1 MTTSYYQFSPIKALQ
16 SKAYFP
22 LIVSNDNK
30 SYEHSIFLKEY
41 SESFSC
47 TWNKPAKDQGRLNA
61 DYKYVQTNRKIDM
74 TFVLPA
80 RNVKESLANLE
91 FCEEIARLVYGN
103 YVAQSGNT
111 VYGTQRYR
119 FEGAR
124 RDTKISFGNL
134 IRNEPGF
141 ISKFSFTPNFDAG
154 VFEYRKGYGPYQE
167 RHGGTA
173 PGAGLAD
180 DDTIWIEGK
189 EVRVPPKGSDINF
202 PNANLDETAFVY
214 HQRVDE
220 VYPKEIS
227 VSISFIVVHENPLGF
242 GGPLRPGKPLSW
254 AENRNRDWPHG
265 TGKDYP
271 VPDYV
276 KASTRPSV
284 PARSTTSDEQ
294 GGETVI
300 ENIDGEVGLIIDED
314 GNARIPGL

>member
-91 FCEEIARLVYGN
+91 FCQEIAKLVYGN
-103 YVAQSGNT
+103 YVAQSGYT
-111 VYGTQRYR
+111 VYGRQRYR

-167 RHGGTA
+167 I
-173 PGAGLAD
+173 L
-180 DDTIWIEGK
+180 
-189 EVRVPPKGSDINF
+189 
-202 PNANLDETAFVY
+202 
-214 HQRVDE
+214 
-220 VYPKEIS
+220 
-227 VSISFIVVHENPLGF
+227 
-242 GGPLRPGKPLSW
+242 
-254 AENRNRDWPHG
+254 
-265 TGKDYP
+265 
-271 VPDYV
+271 
-276 KASTRPSV
+276 
-284 PARSTTSDEQ
+284 
-294 GGETVI
+294 
-300 ENIDGEVGLIIDED
+300 
-314 GNARIPGL
+314 